1 MSDSLQNLSEDL
13 QAFYSVGPFAL
24 GSDERATLTLPRY
37 RRLTQF
43 HRDNC
48 AEYRS
53 ILGKLRFPV
62 EAISSCRDVPF
73 LPVRLFKDYELRSLP
88 HEAIVKTMTSSGTTG
103 QQVSKIYLDKQT
115 ALSQTRVLANL
126 VGSVLSKKR
135 LPLLIIDSRAVVK
148 NRQMFSARG
157 AGILGFS
164 IFGTDVEYALDDEMR
179 LDMPRVRSFIS
190 RHEGEEILLFGFTSI
205 IWEHFYQPLSLS
217 GAMLDL
223 RNGVV
228 IHGGGWKKLINQN
241 VTNDKFK
248 QSLRSVCGVDRVL
261 NYYGMVEQ
269 TGSIYLEC
277 EYGFLHSSI
286 YSEVCV
292 RRPTDFSECE
302 IGEPGLIEVMSVIPM
317 SYPGHAL
324 LTEDL
329 GVLHGR
335 DNCVCGRRGAF
346 FHVLGRAPKSEIRGC
361 SDTYVSAI

>member
-1 MSDSLQNLSEDL
+1 MSDLLQSLADEL
-13 QAFYSVGPFAL
+13 QAFYSVDPFSL
-24 GSDERATLTLPRY
+24 GSDEQSVLTLPRY
-37 RRLTQF
+37 RRLTEF

-48 AEYRS
+48 PEYGS
-53 ILGKLRFPV
+53 ILDKLRVPV
-62 EAISSCRDVPF
+62 EAISSCLDVPF

-148 NRQMFSARG
+148 NRQLFSARG

-164 IFGTDVEYALDDEMR
+164 IFGTDVEYALDDQMR
-179 LDMPRVRSFIS
+179 LDVPRVRAFIS
-190 RHEGEEILLFGFTSI
+190 RHQNEEILLFGFTSI
-205 IWEHFYQPLSLS
+205 IWEHFYQPLSSS

-228 IHGGGWKKLINQN
+228 VHGGGWKKLINQN
-241 VTNDKFK
+241 ITNDKFK
-248 QSLRSVCGVDRVL
+248 KSLRSVCGVDRVL

-277 EYGFLHSSI
+277 EQGFLHSSI
-286 YSEVCV
+286 YSEVTF
-292 RRPTDFSECE
+292 RRPIDFSECE
-302 IGEPGLIEVMSVIPM
+302 LGEPGLIEVMSVIPM

-324 LTEDL
+324 LTEDM

-335 DNCVCGRRGAF
+335 DNCICGRRGAF
-346 FHVLGRAPKSEIRGC
+346 FHVLGRAPKSEVRGC